1 MIEIDTTALGLRA
14 LIQLL
19 LTAGDMF
26 FMANIFSLAKQI
38 EVQHRELANKARFA
52 LYPWLVILPIHAT
65 VCIWHFI
72 LYVGA
77 MLGEPLGTVL

>member
-1 MIEIDTTALGLRA
+1 MIENDATMLGMRA
-14 LIQLL
+14 LLQLL
-19 LTAGDMF
+19 LATADLYF
-26 FMANIFSLAKQI
+26 ILNIFTLAKQI

-72 LYVGA
+72 LYIGA
-77 MLGEPLGTVL
+77 MLGEPLGTVM